1 MVCMAGPLLVIF
13 NHLLNLHRA
22 LRHMMQWLEDAL
34 DYNMTTKKTIQN
46 MMKTVPSTKN
56 FFVNFQFI
64 LLYI

>member
-1 MVCMAGPLLVIF
+1 MP
-13 NHLLNLHRA
+13 
-22 LRHMMQWLEDAL
+22 WLEDAL

>member
-1 MVCMAGPLLVIF
+1 
-13 NHLLNLHRA
+13 
-22 LRHMMQWLEDAL
+22 MMPWLEDAL

-46 MMKTVPSTKN
+46 MMKTVPSTKT